1 MHGAGHVLEVADALV
16 DGEWPVLVP
25 ASSSGRSG
33 GQQGA
38 KRRNRWSKCAR
49 LTDSVPD
56 DCSESERRYFFNSAG
71 PQRHPRVARAPPPS
85 RADAS
90 GGGGARPLRLR
101 EHQFRL
107 PDTACGR
114 HGGGGGGFE
123 AGTGAG
129 SFPAG
134 RASQSDLAGEFLSG
148 RAIRPEVG
156 PAGYIR
162 GRRPDFTQ
170 RETPNY

>member
-1 MHGAGHVLEVADALV
+1 MHRARRVLEVADALV
-16 DGEWPVLVP
+16 DGDWRVLVP
-25 ASSSGRSG
+25 ASGSGRSE

-90 GGGGARPLRLR
+90 GGGGARPSRPRDARVHLW
-101 EHQFRL
+101 
-107 PDTACGR
+107 
-114 HGGGGGGFE
+114 
-123 AGTGAG
+123 
-129 SFPAG
+129 S
-134 RASQSDLAGEFLSG
+134 RAHTDFQDQ
-148 RAIRPEVG
+148 
-156 PAGYIR
+156 
-162 GRRPDFTQ
+162 GRRIGGTRSMPAEVMVCYHFADLYLLLAEKI
-170 RETPNY
+170 RYMY